1 MSGILKGLITENQ
14 VDESK
19 ADTRAEVDQAIKDF
33 LAKGGQIEKL
43 PPNRVRAKPGM
54 SMASKHIGTAGEIG
68 RKVRSKMLV
77 GKGRNIQGNK
87 PVVNVEESVI
97 YQLDK
102 EDPLNKSEILVLG
115 GAGRY
120 SFEGLRN
127 KARREAEQL
136 AKDLEVDHP
145 GAFQRSAYNIKQLE
159 NTLKTIVAAYEEME
173 KIRRQGGSRSRNIK
187 DLEET
192 DDWSNL
198 SKRDFKR
205 KELEYELRHER
216 NNYAVYING
225 RLWKVFADERQA
237 NNIARSLRNKGKDAA
252 VHLTGLDPTNEGY
265 SAGTVGGAGL
275 GIEKSP
281 MEKVLEK
288 PLGEDNSKQL
298 SVEELA
304 TISDEALDK
313 AYGYGRSSP
322 GNTFG
327 WQANLMS
334 AAYAKKMI
342 DSGVTD
348 IEKISDAI
356 HKGWNVTAQKFVQ
369 DPDQFSDTEKLRQAG
384 KLDAKLQQ
392 RAKLMK
398 INYAQLDNDE
408 QEKDRVVAR
417 ALLQAIKGEIAETLQ
432 STQGGM
438 GQAYRKFTPKS
449 AGTESLNEYDD
460 HLVGTVIN
468 NMPKGLTIDEFY
480 PKAFSE
486 MLYWKYRRA
495 EKDNFLS
502 VAKGWYDEY
511 KQKHNM
517 KEYKTDQRAPMLIK
531 DIDRIENLLY
541 TLPKGLDFNKFL
553 EVALKQYIDNKYSNK
568 EFPEWKT
575 KTKYLY
581 WDAYKKAGKDKPE
594 GVVNKIKG
602 WFKEEQF
609 KQDAKVQEQGFGHYI
624 APSDDNPLGT
634 NFELDN
640 LAYQQAATND
650 LRKSQQQ
657 KRMVRDPKTGKMIP
671 KKLGFLDKLDK
682 WAFGEE
688 QAPMFTPEENLSE
701 LKQDTID
708 DYISRKSA
716 LARGGLPEPSKKF
729 GNVKAPAWKV
739 AAGKIAKPGSEMEKY
754 AKVKATLE
762 DEAKMVNANDPESD
776 GWRRTE
782 SAIMKGL
789 QSESSKGK

>member
-1 MSGILKGLITENQ
+1 MSGILKGLITEN
-14 VDESK
+14 
-19 ADTRAEVDQAIKDF
+19 RI
-33 LAKGGQIEKL
+33 
-43 PPNRVRAKPGM
+43 
-54 SMASKHIGTAGEIG
+54 
-68 RKVRSKMLV
+68 
-77 GKGRNIQGNK
+77 
-87 PVVNVEESVI
+87 NVEEGVI
-97 YQLDK
+97 YQFDN

-127 KARREAEQL
+127 KARREAQQL

-145 GAFQRSAYNIKQLE
+145 YAFERSAYNIKQLE

-205 KELEYELRHER
+205 KELDYELRHER

-225 RLWKVFADERQA
+225 KLWKVFADEKQA
-237 NNIARSLRNKGKDAA
+237 NNIARSLRNKGKDAK

-438 GQAYRKFTPKS
+438 GQSYRKFTPKS

-468 NMPKGLTIDEFY
+468 NVPKGLTIDEFY

-553 EVALKQYIDNKYSNK
+553 DVALRQYIDNKYSTK

-594 GVVNKIKG
+594 GVINKIKS
-602 WFKEEQF
+602 WFE
-609 KQDAKVQEQGFGHYI
+609 
-624 APSDDNPLGT
+624 
-634 NFELDN
+634 
-640 LAYQQAATND
+640 
-650 LRKSQQQ
+650 
-657 KRMVRDPKTGKMIP
+657 
-671 KKLGFLDKLDK
+671 
-682 WAFGEE
+682 EE
-688 QAPMFTPEENLSE
+688 QAPMFTPEE
-701 LKQDTID
+701 
-708 DYISRKSA
+708 
-716 LARGGLPEPSKKF
+716 
-729 GNVKAPAWKV
+729 
-739 AAGKIAKPGSEMEKY
+739 
-754 AKVKATLE
+754 
-762 DEAKMVNANDPESD
+762 KMVNANDPRSD
-776 GWRRTE
+776 GWRVYKAHSAGTKE

-789 QSESSKGK
+789 QTESTLSEVNPVNVWATMSGRGQGGIPADLRVSEIPIDQIGSKGLFWGSYRDTVFYNIMSGNAFREYEQEYKKKGKEPDVEKIKQQVIKLARAAGLEQDADGKWYFDVYTPMTQERKSHMTYLEYNFGRPYDKKDTKSKKKAQTTAALANESFEGK